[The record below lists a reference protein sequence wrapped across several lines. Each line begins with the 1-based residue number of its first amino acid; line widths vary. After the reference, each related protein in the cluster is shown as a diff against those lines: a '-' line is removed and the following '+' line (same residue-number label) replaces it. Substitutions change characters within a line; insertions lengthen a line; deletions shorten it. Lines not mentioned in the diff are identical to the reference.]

1 VAFVFL
7 PVGIIASY
15 VVTAMVFA
23 SLGFVVNGVLSATK
37 VSRLYNRLD
46 HVETL
51 YQRQMVLLSEMATLV
66 RQMSGQVA
74 SGAAQLPGTEALA
87 QLERLMTLSMAP
99 PCPEPACRR
108 WTIWPLLRVFAESC
122 VLPLAILLQM
132 GYIIT
137 RATGTVSQNRSTAIA
152 YPGRN
157 PNTMKGRFADLC

>member
-1 VAFVFL
+1 MAFVFL

-99 PCPEPACRR
+99 AMPGAGMPEMDN
-108 WTIWPLLRVFAESC
+108 
-122 VLPLAILLQM
+122 LAP
-132 GYIIT
+132 T
-137 RATGTVSQNRSTAIA
+137 
-152 YPGRN
+152 P
-157 PNTMKGRFADLC
+157 RFR